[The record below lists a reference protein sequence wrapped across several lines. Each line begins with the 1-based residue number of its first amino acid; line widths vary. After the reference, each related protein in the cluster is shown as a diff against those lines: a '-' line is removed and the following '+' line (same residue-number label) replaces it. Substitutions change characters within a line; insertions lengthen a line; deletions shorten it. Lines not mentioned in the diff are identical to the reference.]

1 MLINNENE
9 NFSLHNHFVSIINKA
24 SSARSAN
31 DEALVVQTDSE
42 VGIYY
47 GDCIEKKLACVRSQL
62 PGTDPLSR
70 IEGMLKA

>member
-1 MLINNENE
+1 MLINSTNRF
-9 NFSLHNHFVSIINKA
+9 FSLHNHFVYIINKA

-47 GDCIEKKLACVRSQL
+47 GDCIEKKLGCGS
-62 PGTDPLSR
+62 SN
-70 IEGMLKA
+70 

>member
-1 MLINNENE
+1 MKILCEVNGIRNAVKSRFQEVT
-9 NFSLHNHFVSIINKA
+9 LHNVLLCIINKA

-47 GDCIEKKLACVRSQL
+47 GDCIEKKTGLRQESMT
-62 PGTDPLSR
+62 G
-70 IEGMLKA
+70 